1 MLRFASKTR
10 LFHSSIIALKRTPFN
25 LADIGEGISE
35 VELIQWFVKEGDMVE
50 EFSKICEVQS
60 DKAAVEISSR
70 YEGKILKLYH
80 EVGAVAKVGTP
91 LVDIDVQGEDVEE
104 AAKPKVVA
112 EIPVLQTKEVHS
124 APSKVD
130 TEEDKSAVFAT
141 PAVRRIARE
150 HKIDISLVKGTGPQ
164 NRVLKGDILAFVNG
178 AESSQPAISK
188 SAVKGLSG
196 FNQEAIKIV
205 GDIVKPF
212 TPIQKAMFKSMTKSL
227 SIPHFGFSEE
237 ITVNATTAFR
247 QQLNQH
253 LQTLPKGKYPFS
265 KVSYMPIFLK
275 ALSEALKAFP
285 VLNAQIV
292 DLDKTPQLLFKSS
305 HNIGIAM
312 DTPNG

>member
-1 MLRFASKTR
+1 MLKFASKTR
-10 LFHSSIIALKRTPFN
+10 LFHSSIFALKRTPFN

-50 EFSKICEVQS
+50 EFTKICEVQS

-91 LVDIDVQGEDVEE
+91 LVDIDVVGEDVKEEE
-104 AAKPKVVA
+104 AVKPVPVAKSVESPK
-112 EIPVLQTKEVHS
+112 EN
-124 APSKVD
+124 PSQPSSVD
-130 TEEDKSAVFAT
+130 AIEDKSAVFAT

-150 HKIDISLVKGTGPQ
+150 HKVDISHVKGTGPQ
-164 NRVLKGDILAFVNG
+164 SRVLKGDILAFVNG
-178 AESSQPAISK
+178 ASPQSITPSVSAGICSSNTD
-188 SAVKGLSG
+188 G
-196 FNQEAIKIV
+196 IKTQ
-205 GDIVKPF
+205 GDVVKPF

-227 SIPHFGFSEE
+227 SIPHFGFSDEV
-237 ITVNATTAFR
+237 TVNATTAFR
-247 QQLNQH
+247 QQLNTH
-253 LQTLPKGKYPFS
+253 LQALPKGKYPFA

-285 VLNAQIV
+285 VLNSQIV